1 MNQKFLSALLF
12 GALACTTATFVAC
25 DDYDDDI
32 DSLDARL
39 TTVESQVKS
48 LESAI
53 SSGKWVAS
61 YSSTTNGYNL
71 VLSDGSILTIT
82 NGKDGATGAKGDKGD
97 QGEQGIQGI
106 QGIQGEKG
114 EAGTSAAAIIPQFRV
129 DAEGYWEVSV
139 DEGATYTSV
148 LDVNGAKVKATGEK
162 GEKGDQGEKGETGAT
177 GATGATGENAANA
190 VVVGDDG
197 YLYFGETQSTLKFD
211 QSLPSI
217 IANEENQTLQITI
230 DGNTYVLPLES
241 STYKGLQSIIW
252 RPESYRDQYDYA
264 KYVAIVDND
273 VNTLISGSAE
283 LKFKVL
289 PATFDVEKASYNF
302 VDFHKLRATRA
313 DAEPTLTYV
322 PGSAKLKDGILT
334 LNAVPS
340 NTENLA
346 YYGSTLEVTVNGDVA
361 SSDYFKIRNYIY
373 FISDLTLYTVEAD
386 EEGNRKTVD
395 EVRDSFTFVYTD
407 SLDLKEE
414 LALGIYEELLSEM
427 NIPEDQIPA
436 LSYAFTAKKDNGLFQ
451 LSEDGVVTVKDVTQ
465 SSAINEYAY
474 VTITYTEPTADGKGK
489 KVTEDLTIQAVRADE
504 KVEPTTIKL
513 LPDDKNS
520 VAITYTGDA
529 QVVTLKVRDFEEKIG
544 GRDYI
549 NSDNNVANSKIYQ
562 LAYLDKD
569 NKLVAIG
576 NAPTADVSAGPEAK
590 DVTIGDNDIALYFK
604 AGTDTSKDGLYLLI
618 GKTFNALPDA
628 TTLYAIE
635 GTELADVVTNVNVS
649 IDGVQVTR
657 TFSATLKSEYSK
669 RTIIGVLSNGTTYT
683 LQSEKF
689 DEMYEKTPK
698 DAVLEFA
705 LNKDQSEVVAKL
717 IKDGKLTFTG
727 NVIKLDPVV
736 DLTTPLTV
744 KVDVIDATDAANK
757 KTYKTEE
764 WTIKSPVS
772 YTGSVSG
779 KFTVKDPTLA
789 TNDKISILGNK
800 DLKPA
805 WKSVVVTGVNNE
817 KILTF
822 TEGSTYNFTKAYDS
836 YTTVETKGL
845 QFEISKDEKDFSID
859 AKTGTLTWLEE
870 PTGSVYEHT
879 VTVTVKLYHDWGTIT
894 LGSYTV
900 EVSREK

>member
-1 MNQKFLSALLF
+1 
-12 GALACTTATFVAC
+12 
-25 DDYDDDI
+25 
-32 DSLDARL
+32 
-39 TTVESQVKS
+39 
-48 LESAI
+48 
-53 SSGKWVAS
+53 
-61 YSSTTNGYNL
+61 
-71 VLSDGSILTIT
+71 
-82 NGKDGATGAKGDKGD
+82 
-97 QGEQGIQGI
+97 
-106 QGIQGEKG
+106 
-114 EAGTSAAAIIPQFRV
+114 
-129 DAEGYWEVSV
+129 
-139 DEGATYTSV
+139 
-148 LDVNGAKVKATGEK
+148 
-162 GEKGDQGEKGETGAT
+162 
-177 GATGATGENAANA
+177 
-190 VVVGDDG
+190 
-197 YLYFGETQSTLKFD
+197 
-211 QSLPSI
+211 LPSI

-252 RPESYRDQYDYA
+252 RPVYDLVDDNYA
-264 KYVAIVDND
+264 QYVAITGLDKENKVK
-273 VNTLISGSAE
+273 VLISGTAE
-283 LKFKVL
+283 LSFKVL

-302 VDFHKLRATRA
+302 VDFHKLLTRA
-313 DAEPTLTYV
+313 DAAVPTLTYV
-322 PGSAKLKDGILT
+322 AGSAKLNNGILT
-334 LNAVPS
+334 LNAIPA
-340 NTENLA
+340 NAEEGAT
-346 YYGSTLEVTVNGDVA
+346 YGSTLEVTVNGDVA
-361 SSDYFKIRNYIY
+361 SSDYFRVKNSAYSID
-373 FISDLTLYTVEAD
+373 DLTLITEEAKKD
-386 EEGNRKTVD
+386 DRKTVD
-395 EVRDSFTFVYTD
+395 EVKDQLTFVYTE

-414 LALGIYEELLSEM
+414 LALGIDDDEDGKQLLTELG
-427 NIPEDQIPA
+427 IPEDQIPA

-474 VTITYTEPTADGKGK
+474 VTITYTKPTVDGKGE

-513 LPDDKNS
+513 IPENS

-705 LNKDQSEVVAKL
+705 LNKDQSDVVAKL

-744 KVDVIDATDAANK
+744 KVDVIDATDAADK

-789 TNDKISILGNK
+789 TGDKISILGNK

-859 AKTGTLTWLEE
+859 AATGTLTWLEE